1 MDPAASSN
9 PVARVTTSGQG
20 GSSGMPSP
28 PAQAP
33 DEIRALNR
41 LAFEE
46 VGRFIS
52 GIGGFQ
58 RGPAERAFR
67 AVGWGA
73 KPTERIY
80 TKVTNA
86 VYAGLRGATAAVGSA
101 ADRALGRRPIDQGRR
116 LSANPA
122 GSFAI
127 AVLDGLIGDA
137 LEEQQSALA
146 EPMSVRVDGRVVEPE
161 PDALAQA
168 FPQATPRLVVFV
180 HGLMGT
186 ELGWKWFGGP
196 AKESYGD
203 RLVEDLAVTPV
214 FIRYNTGRHISQNGR
229 SLCELLEQVVGAWPV
244 DVEQIALVGHSMGGL
259 VSRSAAYC
267 GVEDGAEW
275 VRRVRHVVSLGTP
288 HMGAPMAQAVHYATA
303 GLCALPET
311 RPLGDFL
318 RRRSGGIRDL
328 HQGSLVDED
337 WRDCDPDA
345 LRVAAC
351 REVPLLDGATHHF
364 VAATVTRSAKH
375 PLGRLVGD
383 WLVLEPSASGRSR
396 SRRIPF
402 RVEDGMHL
410 GATNHIALLNH
421 PAVYERLRQWLA
433 KPPALAALP
442 AAT

>member
-1 MDPAASSN
+1 
-9 PVARVTTSGQG
+9 
-20 GSSGMPSP
+20 MPSP

-33 DEIRALNR
+33 DEIRALSR
-41 LAFEE
+41 LAFDELA
-46 VGRFIS
+46 GFIG

-73 KPTERIY
+73 KPTELIY
-80 TKVTNA
+80 TAITNG
-86 VYAGLRGATAAVGSA
+86 VYSGLRGATHALGTG
-101 ADRALGRRPIDQGRR
+101 ADRALGRRQPSESRR
-116 LSANPA
+116 LSSNPV

-137 LEEQQSALA
+137 LEDQHSDLA
-146 EPMSVRVDGRVVEPE
+146 EPMSVRVAGRVVEPE
-161 PDALAQA
+161 ATVLSQT
-168 FPQATPRLVVFV
+168 FPQATSRLVVFV

-203 RLVEDLAVTPV
+203 RLASDLAVTPI

-229 SLCELLEQVVGAWPV
+229 SLCALMEQVVAAWPV
-244 DVEQIALVGHSMGGL
+244 EVEQIAVVGHSMGGL
-259 VSRSAAYC
+259 VSRSAC
-267 GVEDGAEW
+267 QRGFEDGADW

-328 HQGSLVDED
+328 RQGSLVDED

-345 LRVAAC
+345 LRAAAC
-351 REVPLLDGATHHF
+351 REVPLLEGATHHF
-364 VAATVTRSAKH
+364 VAATVTRNARH

-396 SRRIPF
+396 TRRIPF

-421 PAVYERLRQWLA
+421 PAVYDQLHKWLA
-433 KPPALAALP
+433 KPPYEAVGALP
-442 AAT
+442 AGAVG